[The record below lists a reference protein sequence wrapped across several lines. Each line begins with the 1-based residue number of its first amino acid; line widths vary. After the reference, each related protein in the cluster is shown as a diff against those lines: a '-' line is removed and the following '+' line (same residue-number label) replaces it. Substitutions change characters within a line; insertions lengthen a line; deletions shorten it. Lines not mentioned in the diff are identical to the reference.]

1 MNRNISQADGL
12 NNGTRLI
19 VKSMHESFIEV
30 VNPLGKDKNKRFF
43 IPKMCI
49 TPSDSVSPVQ
59 IQRVQFPIRSAFA
72 MTINKR

>member
-1 MNRNISQADGL
+1 
-12 NNGTRLI
+12 
-19 VKSMHESFIEV
+19 MHQSFLEV
-30 VNPLGKDKNKRFF
+30 VNPLGKNKDQRFF

-49 TPSDSVSPVQ
+49 TPSDSDSPIS